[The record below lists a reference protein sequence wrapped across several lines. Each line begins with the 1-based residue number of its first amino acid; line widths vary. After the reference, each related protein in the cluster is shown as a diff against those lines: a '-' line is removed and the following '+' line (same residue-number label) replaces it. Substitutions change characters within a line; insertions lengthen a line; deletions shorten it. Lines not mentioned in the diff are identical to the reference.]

1 MISDPLVSQDVPHDI
16 AEVDAAGL
24 ARHLDALA
32 EVLLDCVQHGASV
45 GFVMPYTLDEA
56 KRFWQGTLAQ
66 WEPGARRLLILRNE
80 EGRVVGTVQLLLKSP
95 DNGSHRAEVCK
106 MLVHSS
112 MRRRGCGRA
121 LMQAIEA
128 CAREEGKTLLVL
140 DTRSG
145 DAGEHLYG
153 TLGFQLAG
161 RLPGFARASDGGY
174 DPTSYMYKFLA
185 PLPEP
190 VGSIVVRAES
200 PALSDAQ
207 SLMNALSATLAL
219 ITGDSGKASFDAA
232 DVQGER
238 ARFVVARNRMGIAV
252 GCGAFRPL
260 QEGVAEIKRMYAHPG
275 YAGVGRA
282 VLAFLEN
289 EARSLGYREL
299 WLETRLVNA
308 RAVRFY
314 EKHGYRRREN
324 FGKYVGNAEAVCFE
338 KAL

>member
-1 MISDPLVSQDVPHDI
+1 
-16 AEVDAAGL
+16 
-24 ARHLDALA
+24 
-32 EVLLDCVQHGASV
+32 
-45 GFVMPYTLDEA
+45 MPYTLEEA
-56 KRFWQGTLAQ
+56 KRFWQGILAQ
-66 WEPGARRLLILRNE
+66 WEPGARRLLILRND
-80 EGRVVGTVQLLLKSP
+80 EGRVVGTVQLLLKAP
-95 DNGSHRAEVCK
+95 DNGSHRAEVSK

-121 LMQAIEA
+121 LMLAIEA

-190 VGSIVVRAES
+190 SGGIMVGAEN
-200 PALSDAQ
+200 PASSDAQ
-207 SLMNALSATLAL
+207 SLMNELSATLAL
-219 ITGDSGKASFDAA
+219 ITGDSGKASFDVA

-238 ARFVVARNRMGIAV
+238 ACFVIARDRMGIAV

-260 QEGVAEIKRMYAHPG
+260 QDGVAEIKRMYARPSH
-275 YAGVGRA
+275 AGVGRA

-289 EARSLGYREL
+289 EARSLGHREL

>member
-1 MISDPLVSQDVPHDI
+1 MPDSIVSHDI
-16 AEVDAAGL
+16 AELDAAGL
-24 ARHLDALA
+24 AANLDALA

-45 GFVMPYTLDEA
+45 GFVMPYTLEEA
-56 KRFWQGTLAQ
+56 KRFWQGILAQ
-66 WEPGARRLLILRNE
+66 WEPGARRLLVLRND
-80 EGRVVGTVQLLLKSP
+80 EGVVVGTVQLLLRAL
-95 DNGSHRAEVCK
+95 DNGSHRAEVSK

-121 LMQAIEA
+121 LMMAIEA
-128 CAREEGKTLLVL
+128 CAFEEGKTLLVL

-153 TLGFQLAG
+153 TLGFRLAG

-174 DPTSYMYKFLA
+174 DATSYMYKFLA

-190 VGSIVVRAES
+190 QGWIVVEAEDPS
-200 PALSDAQ
+200 GSDAQ
-207 SLMNALSATLAL
+207 SLMNELSTTLAL
-219 ITGDSGKASFDAA
+219 ITGDSGKASFDVTDAR
-232 DVQGER
+232 GEF
-238 ARFVVARNRMGIAV
+238 ARFAIARDRMGIAV

-260 QEGVAEIKRMYAHPG
+260 QDGVAEIKRMYARPDH
-275 YAGVGRA
+275 ADVGRA
-282 VLAFLEN
+282 VLAFLED
-289 EARSLGYREL
+289 EARRIGYREL

-324 FGKYVGNAEAVCFE
+324 FGKYVGNPQAVCFE
-338 KAL
+338 KTL